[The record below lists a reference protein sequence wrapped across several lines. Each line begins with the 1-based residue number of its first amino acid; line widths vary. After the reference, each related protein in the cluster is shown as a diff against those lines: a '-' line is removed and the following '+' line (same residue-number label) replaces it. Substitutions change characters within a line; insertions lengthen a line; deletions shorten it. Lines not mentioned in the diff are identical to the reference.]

1 MCLSEDHPD
10 SSTCRKGL
18 HQAPS
23 DNTVHDFKPAT
34 RGEARARAVRGSKV
48 TEEFRIGVGYDI
60 HRLVEGRRLVI
71 GGVEI
76 DFPRGLIGHSDA
88 DVVLHAVID
97 ALLGAAGLPDI
108 GELFPDTDPKYE
120 NADSRDLLSDVIRR
134 LQDHGFKPN
143 NIDVIIH
150 AEAPKM
156 SPYKRP
162 IGVSIANLTG
172 LADSRISIKAK
183 TNEGM
188 GPLGHSDG
196 IACTAVATIR
206 GTE

>member
-1 MCLSEDHPD
+1 M
-10 SSTCRKGL
+10 
-18 HQAPS
+18 
-23 DNTVHDFKPAT
+23 
-34 RGEARARAVRGSKV
+34 
-48 TEEFRIGVGYDI
+48 TEEFRVGVGYDI

-71 GGVEI
+71 GGIEI
-76 DFPRGLIGHSDA
+76 DYPRGLIGHSDA
-88 DVVLHAVID
+88 DVVLHAIID

-120 NADSRDLLSDVIRR
+120 NADSRELLSDVIRR
-134 LQDHGFKPN
+134 LREHGFKPN

-162 IGVSIANLTG
+162 IGESIANLTG
-172 LADSRISIKAK
+172 LAAGRISIKAK

-188 GPLGHSDG
+188 GPLGRSDG